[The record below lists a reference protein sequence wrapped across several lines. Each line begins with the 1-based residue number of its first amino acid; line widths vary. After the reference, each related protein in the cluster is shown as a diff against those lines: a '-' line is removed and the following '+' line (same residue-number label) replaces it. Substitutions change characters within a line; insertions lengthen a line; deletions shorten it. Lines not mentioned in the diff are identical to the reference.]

1 MICCDKCEEWFH
13 GKCVGVT
20 RARGAEMEKNNEEY
34 VCPQC
39 KQAEEGEIQDG
50 KVASTT
56 QSPEQP
62 VKVTVLNTVF
72 VQIGLSRPEL
82 LYA

>member
-13 GKCVGVT
+13 GKCVGIS

-39 KQAEEGEIQDG
+39 IKQTLLGEQVTSTEVAQVKTKLARINTQDMQRS
-50 KVASTT
+50 V
-56 QSPEQP
+56 E
-62 VKVTVLNTVF
+62 LE
-72 VQIGLSRPEL
+72 LS
-82 LYA
+82 